1 MVVSLLN
8 PPNGA
13 SELKRPLHGRFGR
26 ERDKNLAAMYS
37 MEIPQRPKI
46 CRPGCFWAVPQN
58 FKMPVRQNIIGAA
71 FSFEGR
77 SGATV
82 FLGNVNFQ
90 PRPPKPNFFIFSRTK
105 LIARERLFRVK
116 CIAPQAILEMHS
128 TACNFG
134 GGVASSVRP
143 SGPRPSW
150 PWSPRPHD
158 RLLLQGCRLL
168 QRKHQ
173 LHLLILQRRLG
184 SSRFLLGLLRHRLFP
199 KQCLQNFPNVCL
211 RWM

>member
-46 CRPGCFWAVPQN
+46 CRSGCFRAFPQN

-77 SGATV
+77 SGTTV

-105 LIARERLFRVK
+105 LIARERPFRVK
-116 CIAPQAILEMHS
+116 CIAPQASLEMHC

-150 PWSPRPHD
+150 PYSPRPHD
-158 RLLLQGCRLL
+158 RLLLQGYRDN
-168 QRKHQ
+168 RVNPV
-173 LHLLILQRRLG
+173 IF
-184 SSRFLLGLLRHRLFP
+184 SPFLCYCAYLPPFWPPIETRYRGVEIIKSYGHFTDI
-199 KQCLQNFPNVCL
+199 
-211 RWM
+211 